1 MLTFDSPYAGHLPRN
16 HLPLCNYNYSNNS
29 SSRSNNSCRCEQG
42 TKLRARSNDNGTN
55 RSERVLLVRFCSFE
69 WNFVLVI
76 RWRTIWQDTRGAES
90 PPDQAQSTPSAS
102 VFIFEI
108 ELFFIWFGKVTKI
121 SKEDINQRT
130 SSSRRSCAEIVVPVQ
145 FSLARRKSRTKYC
158 RKLKRPTKI
167 SWSGPRRSM
176 FVSKSEFLY
185 MEILIK

>member
-16 HLPLCNYNYSNNS
+16 HLPLCNYNYSNNIS
-29 SSRSNNSCRCEQG
+29 SSRSNNSRRCEQG

-55 RSERVLLVRFCSFE
+55 RSDRVLLVRFCSFE

-108 ELFFIWFGKVTKI
+108 ELFFIWFVKSKTKKVK
-121 SKEDINQRT
+121 KT
-130 SSSRRSCAEIVVPVQ
+130 STRERRRVDRVLKSLFR
-145 FSLARRKSRTKYC
+145 FSLVQREENLELNIVES
-158 RKLKRPTKI
+158 
-167 SWSGPRRSM
+167 
-176 FVSKSEFLY
+176 
-185 MEILIK
+185 